1 MQKYRGTIEGGIC
14 LRNGKSYAQQW
25 KTIFCFK
32 WEIYSPDSELYD
44 MRAMD
49 ILVAVC
55 HMFPIP
61 SPFFSVDIAERQDGI
76 FRIVEIG
83 TGRFR
88 IGTMDI

>member
-1 MQKYRGTIEGGIC
+1 
-14 LRNGKSYAQQW
+14 
-25 KTIFCFK
+25 
-32 WEIYSPDSELYD
+32 

-49 ILVAVC
+49 ILVAVA

-88 IGTMDI
+88 IWYNGHLSVSRKFGVVNVPKSYN